1 MFKNAN
7 LTYFCLTKYTMK
19 NKLAWVGILCFL
31 LIISRLIPHPPNFT
45 ATLACLVLGGVLLNL
60 RIVFPLLMASFWIS
74 DLAINN
80 ILYAK
85 ENFIWFSSGFSYL
98 MGIYFLIYFLN
109 RYLNIQAN
117 QSGSITLSI
126 IASSTIF
133 FILSNL
139 VVWMNSSTYSSDW
152 SGLMTCYLMAI
163 PFYGNEVLGSL
174 FYSILIWGA
183 FWLSKHNNV
192 FNAEMESK

>member
-7 LTYFCLTKYTMK
+7 LTYFCLIKYTMK
-19 NKLAWVGILCFL
+19 NKLAWVGMLCFL

-45 ATLACLVLGGVLLNL
+45 ATLACLLLGGVLLNL
-60 RIVFPLLMASFWIS
+60 RIVFPLLMVSFWIS

-85 ENFIWFSSGFSYL
+85 DNFIWFSSGFYYL
-98 MGIYFLIYFLN
+98 MGIYFLIYLLN

-117 QSGSITLSI
+117 QFGSITLSI

-183 FWLSKHNNV
+183 FWLSKHNSI
-192 FNAEMESK
+192 FHAEMESK